1 MGDRLIMKKYTCL
14 CCGYKTLDEP
24 PPGTYN
30 ICPICFWEDDGV
42 QLDDPFYKG
51 GANHVSLIEAQK
63 NFVEFGAC
71 EREMLKYVR
80 KSSENDEKDKDWNQ
94 MEFFDER
101 TDEIVIN
108 VNNVKTIEEL
118 HSILKDKLGFPD
130 FYGMNWD
137 AFWDAITGLVT
148 MPKRLILIGWFNIES
163 RFPRDSR
170 IMKECLE
177 ELNESYPSW
186 QCEVFYK

>member
-1 MGDRLIMKKYTCL
+1 MKKYTCP

-42 QLDDPFYKG
+42 QFDDPFYKG

-71 EREMLKYVR
+71 EKEMLKYVR
-80 KSSENDEKDKDWNQ
+80 KPSENDEKDKDWKQ
-94 MEFFDER
+94 VKFSDER
-101 TDEIVIN
+101 ADEIVIN

-118 HSILKDKLGFPD
+118 HGILKDKLGFPD

-137 AFWDAITGLVT
+137 AFWDTITGLVT

-163 RFPRDSR
+163 RLPRDSR